1 MGPRWTQAW
10 RFRGGGIGDFGGGSL
25 EEHPRQWLAAQWP
38 GLSFVECRA
47 AQSYQARPEK
57 AQAPSRAPFDRAGI
71 CVGLGAPYPP
81 SCAVIDGCP
90 LKSFFMEPASRALNI
105 SHVDSDGVC
114 RGWLTWQLIPV
125 HAKRVVIVA
134 ELPQRFAYDV
144 RHDLRRIA

>member
-1 MGPRWTQAW
+1 MAGRPVAW
-10 RFRGGGIGDFGGGSL
+10 PPSWSAELLGLRRRRRLAGGRL
-25 EEHPRQWLAAQWP
+25 TVPQ
-38 GLSFVECRA
+38 
-47 AQSYQARPEK
+47 
-57 AQAPSRAPFDRAGI
+57 

-105 SHVDSDGVC
+105 GYVDSDGVC

-134 ELPQRFAYDV
+134 ELPQRFAYGV

>member
-1 MGPRWTQAW
+1 MESATLEAARSRSTRGSGWLPSGPASPSWSAELPRAI
-10 RFRGGGIGDFGGGSL
+10 RRGL
-25 EEHPRQWLAAQWP
+25 R
-38 GLSFVECRA
+38 R
-47 AQSYQARPEK
+47 R
-57 AQAPSRAPFDRAGI
+57 RRRAGRRLTVPAY
-71 CVGLGAPYPP
+71 VGLGAPYPP

-134 ELPQRFAYDV
+134 ELPQRFAYGV